1 MVRSRSL
8 RSRDC
13 AAARRFLVVILSAFT
28 TLSAA
33 PPPAPAKAVQFNRDI
48 RRIMADTCFRCHG
61 PDAKA
66 RMAGLRLDLREEAL
80 KPNKAGIAPI
90 VPGDPDKS
98 GIIQRIFSTDGK
110 IIFAEIRP

>member
-1 MVRSRSL
+1 MVPSRSL
-8 RSRDC
+8 RLRDC
-13 AAARRFLVVILSAFT
+13 AAAPRILTALFAAFT

-33 PPPAPAKAVQFNRDI
+33 PPPPTKAVQFNRDI

-90 VPGDPDKS
+90 VPGDPEKS
-98 GIIQRIFSTDGK
+98 GIIQRIFK
-110 IIFAEIRP
+110 IGRAHV